1 MLDVITQAQ
10 MIQMLREVPEKGR
23 YVVCVYTHNRTL
35 CEEVCNRIMMW
46 KRNCHIGGIVMEKEI
61 KKIAIL
67 HCKKSGR
74 VCTGAACFRAFYD
87 RKKSFE
93 QYEGQPVELSAYF
106 DCNGCEADKLNDPG
120 FTEKLERMKEEH
132 VDRIHIGK
140 CCLAR
145 CEQLNQMKKQWTGWV
160 FLIVEGTH

>member
-1 MLDVITQAQ
+1 
-10 MIQMLREVPEKGR
+10 
-23 YVVCVYTHNRTL
+23 
-35 CEEVCNRIMMW
+35 
-46 KRNCHIGGIVMEKEI
+46 MEKEI

-106 DCNGCEADKLNDPG
+106 DE
-120 FTEKLERMKEEH
+120 T
-132 VDRIHIGK
+132 
-140 CCLAR
+140 
-145 CEQLNQMKKQWTGWV
+145 
-160 FLIVEGTH
+160 